1 MLHKERKA
9 SHMSHIDLS
18 LEKFEETVTS
28 DGIVLLDFWAEWC
41 GPCKV
46 FGPIFEKA
54 DEEHSDVVFAK
65 VNTEEEQALAGGLG
79 IQGIPTVMAFRDGVQ
94 VYRQSGALPAEALD
108 DLIGQ
113 IKALDMDEVHAE
125 IAKEEAASGGHQHS
139 ESCNH

>member
-1 MLHKERKA
+1 
-9 SHMSHIDLS
+9 MSHIDLS
-18 LEKFEETVTS
+18 LEKFEETVLS
-28 DGIVLLDFWAEWC
+28 DGIVILDFWAEWC

-54 DEEHSDVVFAK
+54 AEEHSDVLFAK

-113 IKALDMDEVHAE
+113 IQALDMEEVRAE
-125 IAKEEAASGGHQHS
+125 IEKNEPQGGHEHS
-139 ESCNH
+139 EACNH